1 VRRALTVCLGLLL
14 SFVIGMPSAT
24 AGSPHFIASSIT
36 VTTSTSSLTVSGKEA
51 GLGDESQV
59 NVVLRGTAECI
70 NGGGQHPKA
79 VNKQSVSASGSFPV
93 QNGRAN
99 FTLTLTA
106 TFQPQCSPP
115 MTVEFVN
122 VTLTDVTNGIT
133 LRL

>member
-1 VRRALTVCLGLLL
+1 MRRTLTVCLGLLL

-59 NVVLRGTAECI
+59 NIVLRGTAECI

-79 VNKQSVSASGSFPV
+79 ANKQSVSASGSFPV

-115 MTVEFVN
+115 MTVQFVN
-122 VTLTDVTNGIT
+122 VTLTDVTNGIS